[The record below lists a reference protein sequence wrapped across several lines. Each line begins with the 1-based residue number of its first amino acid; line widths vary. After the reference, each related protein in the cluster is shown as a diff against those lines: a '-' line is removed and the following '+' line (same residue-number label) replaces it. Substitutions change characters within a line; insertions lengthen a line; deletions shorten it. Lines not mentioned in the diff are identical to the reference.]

1 MAWRRG
7 GRFEGRQ
14 LEIDWARLPYERW
27 LRWGLGLFG
36 LGVLLLFIPGR
47 LLSLWVT
54 WEWFR
59 DLGYESILWTQWQ
72 ARAAL
77 FGIGWG
83 AALLFLGLNAF
94 LAARAAGRSPRLWL
108 GLAAA
113 VGFLFGLALQ
123 GEWERVLLALNAEPF
138 GVRDPLFGL
147 DVGWYVFRWPLWVS
161 LQETAQWGLVPLA
174 ALFPLV
180 LPVPR
185 RWRWAHL
192 SILAALFFLL
202 MAVGY
207 RFDAY
212 RLLYAERPVAFGAG
226 YAEVHARLPVLN
238 LLSGLMVLL
247 AAGML
252 LNLRLRRPAL
262 LALGFGVWLA
272 LAFLGL
278 EVYPGLIQTLVV
290 RPNELARESPYI
302 AHSIAFTRRAYGL
315 EDFNEQIFSPREAP
329 TPEEIRANAEILEGI
344 RLWDYRP
351 LLQTLQQLQSI
362 RPYYVFVDVDVDR
375 YRIDGAYRQVM
386 LSVRELDL
394 DALPPQ
400 ARTWVNRHL
409 VFTHGYGVV
418 VVPVRAFT
426 PEGLPVFL
434 LKDIPPVGAIPLT
447 RPQIYF
453 GERTVDFALVNTA
466 VPEFDYPRGEENVAT
481 TYQGRTGIRLGGLA
495 RRALF
500 ALYFGDPNLILSG
513 ALTAE
518 SRILFW
524 RDIRTRLRTLAPFLR
539 FDPDPY
545 AVILDGRIV
554 WVADA
559 YTWTD
564 RYPYSQPHGDLNY
577 IRNSVKAV
585 IDAYDGTVTFYV
597 VEDEP
602 LIRAWRRIFPALWR
616 DFSEMPEGLK
626 AHLRYPEGLFR
637 IQADILRTY
646 HVQDPRTF
654 YNKEDVWAVPTEIFG
669 SEPQP
674 MEPYY
679 VLTRVDPEGPVEF
692 VLILPFTPSGRQNM
706 IAWMA
711 ARSDPGRYGEVI
723 LYRLT
728 KERLIFGPQQIE
740 ARIDQEP
747 TISAQL
753 TLWSQRGSQ
762 VIRGN
767 LLVIPIGEAFLYVE
781 PLYLLAEQGQIP
793 ELKQVI
799 VATEQ
804 RVAMAPTLEQALA
817 QAIGGAE
824 VSGPSGPSAP
834 PGGDVAALI
843 REAYAHYQRA
853 QEAIRRGDWAAYG
866 AEIEALGRVLEA
878 LRQAAGGP

>member
-1 MAWRRG
+1 M
-7 GRFEGRQ
+7 
-14 LEIDWARLPYERW
+14 
-27 LRWGLGLFG
+27 
-36 LGVLLLFIPGR
+36 
-47 LLSLWVT
+47 
-54 WEWFR
+54 
-59 DLGYESILWTQWQ
+59 
-72 ARAAL
+72 
-77 FGIGWG
+77 
-83 AALLFLGLNAF
+83 
-94 LAARAAGRSPRLWL
+94 
-108 GLAAA
+108 
-113 VGFLFGLALQ
+113 
-123 GEWERVLLALNAEPF
+123 
-138 GVRDPLFGL
+138 
-147 DVGWYVFRWPLWVS
+147 
-161 LQETAQWGLVPLA
+161 
-174 ALFPLV
+174 
-180 LPVPR
+180 
-185 RWRWAHL
+185 
-192 SILAALFFLL
+192 
-202 MAVGY
+202 
-207 RFDAY
+207 
-212 RLLYAERPVAFGAG
+212 
-226 YAEVHARLPVLN
+226 
-238 LLSGLMVLL
+238 
-247 AAGML
+247 
-252 LNLRLRRPAL
+252 
-262 LALGFGVWLA
+262 
-272 LAFLGL
+272 
-278 EVYPGLIQTLVV
+278 
-290 RPNELARESPYI
+290 
-302 AHSIAFTRRAYGL
+302 
-315 EDFNEQIFSPREAP
+315 
-329 TPEEIRANAEILEGI
+329 
-344 RLWDYRP
+344 
-351 LLQTLQQLQSI
+351 
-362 RPYYVFVDVDVDR
+362 
-375 YRIDGAYRQVM
+375 
-386 LSVRELDL
+386 
-394 DALPPQ
+394 
-400 ARTWVNRHL
+400 
-409 VFTHGYGVV
+409 
-418 VVPVRAFT
+418 
-426 PEGLPVFL
+426 
-434 LKDIPPVGAIPLT
+434 
-447 RPQIYF
+447 
-453 GERTVDFALVNTA
+453 
-466 VPEFDYPRGEENVAT
+466 
-481 TYQGRTGIRLGGLA
+481 
-495 RRALF
+495 
-500 ALYFGDPNLILSG
+500 
-513 ALTAE
+513 
-518 SRILFW
+518 
-524 RDIRTRLRTLAPFLR
+524 
-539 FDPDPY
+539 
-545 AVILDGRIV
+545 ILDGRIV

>member
-1 MAWRRG
+1 MDWRRRG
-7 GRFEGRQ
+7 GFERTAD
-14 LEIDWARLPYERW
+14 IDWRRFPWEKW
-27 LRWGLGLFG
+27 LRWALVLFG
-36 LGVLLLFIPGR
+36 LWAALLFLPGR

-59 DLGYESILWTQWQ
+59 DLGYESVLWTQWQ
-72 ARAAL
+72 ARVAL
-77 FGIGWG
+77 FLAGWAV
-83 AALLFLGLNAF
+83 AAFFLGFNAW

-108 GLAAA
+108 GLALAA
-113 VGFLFGLALQ
+113 GFLFGLALQ
-123 GEWERVLLALNAEPF
+123 GQWESVLLALNAEPF
-138 GVRDPLFGL
+138 GVRDPIFGL
-147 DVGWYVFRWPLWVS
+147 DVGWYVFQWPFWAF
-161 LQETAQWGLVPLA
+161 LQETAQWGLVPLS
-174 ALFPLV
+174 ALFPLL
-180 LPVPR
+180 LPVSR

-192 SILAALFFLL
+192 SVLAAMFFLL

-212 RLLYAERPVAFGAG
+212 RLLYTERPIAFGAG
-226 YAEVHARLPVLN
+226 YADLHARLPVLN
-238 LLSGLMVLL
+238 LLSVLMVFL

-252 LNLRLRRPAL
+252 LNLWWRRPIL
-262 LALGFGVWLA
+262 LAAGFGGWLA
-272 LAFLGL
+272 LALVGL
-278 EVYPGLIQTLVV
+278 EVYPGLIQSLVV

-315 EDFNEQIFSPREAP
+315 DRFEERVFSPREAP
-329 TPEEIRANAEILEGI
+329 TPEEIQASTEVLEGI

-375 YRIDGAYRQVM
+375 YSINGMYRQVM

-394 DALPPQ
+394 GALPPQ

-409 VFTHGYGVV
+409 VFTHGYGAV

-426 PEGLPVFL
+426 PEGLPEFV
-434 LKDIPPVGAIPLT
+434 LKDIPPVGALPLT

-466 VPEFDYPRGEENVAT
+466 VPEFDYPRGEENVTT
-481 TYQGRTGIRLGGLA
+481 TYEGRTGVRLGGLA

-500 ALYFGDPNLILSG
+500 ALYFGDANLVLSG
-513 ALTAE
+513 ALTSE

-524 RDIRTRLRTLAPFLR
+524 RDIRTRLQKLAPFLR

-564 RYPYSQPHGDLNY
+564 RYPYSQPHEDLNY

-585 IDAYDGTVTFYV
+585 VDAYDGTVTFYV

-602 LIRAWRRIFPALWR
+602 LIRAWRRIFPVLWR

-626 AHLRYPEGLFR
+626 SHLRYPEGLFR
-637 IQADILRTY
+637 IQAEIFRTY

-654 YNKEDVWAVPTEIFG
+654 YNKEDVWAIPMEIFG

-679 VLTRVDPEGPVEF
+679 VLTRLDPGGPVEF

-711 ARSDPGRYGEVI
+711 ARSDPGRYGEVL

-767 LLVIPIGEAFLYVE
+767 LLVIPIGQAFLYVE

-817 QAIGGAE
+817 QVIGGATA
-824 VSGPSGPSAP
+824 SGPSGPGPS
-834 PGGDVAALI
+834 PGSDIATLI
-843 REAYAHYQRA
+843 RQAYTHYQRA

-878 LRQAAGGP
+878 LQQATGGP

>member
-1 MAWRRG
+1 
-7 GRFEGRQ
+7 
-14 LEIDWARLPYERW
+14 
-27 LRWGLGLFG
+27 
-36 LGVLLLFIPGR
+36 
-47 LLSLWVT
+47 
-54 WEWFR
+54 
-59 DLGYESILWTQWQ
+59 
-72 ARAAL
+72 
-77 FGIGWG
+77 
-83 AALLFLGLNAF
+83 
-94 LAARAAGRSPRLWL
+94 
-108 GLAAA
+108 
-113 VGFLFGLALQ
+113 
-123 GEWERVLLALNAEPF
+123 
-138 GVRDPLFGL
+138 
-147 DVGWYVFRWPLWVS
+147 
-161 LQETAQWGLVPLA
+161 
-174 ALFPLV
+174 
-180 LPVPR
+180 
-185 RWRWAHL
+185 
-192 SILAALFFLL
+192 
-202 MAVGY
+202 
-207 RFDAY
+207 
-212 RLLYAERPVAFGAG
+212 
-226 YAEVHARLPVLN
+226 
-238 LLSGLMVLL
+238 
-247 AAGML
+247 ML
-252 LNLRLRRPAL
+252 LNLRLRRPTL

-278 EVYPGLIQTLVV
+278 EIYPGLIQTLVV

-315 EDFNEQIFSPREAP
+315 DRFEERTLSPREAP
-329 TPEEIRANAEILEGI
+329 TPEELQAGAEILEGI
-344 RLWDYRP
+344 RLWDYRQ

-362 RPYYVFVDVDVDR
+362 RPYYVFADVDVDR
-375 YRIDGAYRQVM
+375 YRLNGAYRQVM
-386 LSVRELDL
+386 LAVRELDL
-394 DALPPQ
+394 EALPPQ

-409 VFTHGYGVV
+409 VFTHGYGAA

-426 PEGLPVFL
+426 PEGLPEFFV
-434 LKDIPPVGAIPLT
+434 KDIPPVGAIPLT
-447 RPQIYF
+447 RPQLYF

-466 VPEFDYPRGEENVAT
+466 VPEFDHPRGEENVTT
-481 TYQGRTGIRLGGLA
+481 TYQGRTGVRLGGLV

-513 ALTAE
+513 ALTPE

-524 RDIRTRLRTLAPFLR
+524 RDVRTRVRTLAPFLR

-559 YTWTD
+559 YTSTD
-564 RYPYSQPHGDLNY
+564 RYPYSQPHGDLNLNY

-585 IDAYDGTVTFYV
+585 VDAYDGTVTFYV

-602 LIRAWRRIFPALWR
+602 LIRAWRRIFPTLWR
-616 DFSEMPEGLK
+616 DFSEMPEALK

-646 HVQDPRTF
+646 HVRDPRTF
-654 YNKEDVWAVPTEIFG
+654 YNKEDVWAIPLELFG
-669 SEPQP
+669 AEPQP

-679 VLTRVDPEGPVEF
+679 VLTQANPGGPVEF
-692 VLILPFTPSGRQNM
+692 VLILPFTPAGRQNM

-753 TLWSQRGSQ
+753 TLWSQRGSR

-817 QAIGGAE
+817 QAIGAAE
-824 VSGPSGPSAP
+824 APALSGPPAT

-843 REAYAHYQRA
+843 QEAYTHYQRA

-866 AEIEALGRVLEA
+866 TEIEALGRVLEA
-878 LRQAAGGP
+878 LRQTTDGP

>member
-1 MAWRRG
+1 MTWRRRG
-7 GRFEGRQ
+7 GFERTV
-14 LEIDWARLPYERW
+14 EIDLRRFPWERW
-27 LRWGLGLFG
+27 LRWALLLFG
-36 LGVLLLFIPGR
+36 LWAALLFLPGR
-47 LLSLWVT
+47 LLSLWVA

-59 DLGYESILWTQWQ
+59 DLGYESVLWTQWQ
-72 ARAAL
+72 ARALL
-77 FGIGWG
+77 FLAGW
-83 AALLFLGLNAF
+83 AIASLFLGLHAL

-108 GLAAA
+108 GLALAA
-113 VGFLFGLALQ
+113 GFFFGLALQ
-123 GEWERVLLALNAEPF
+123 GQWETVLLALNAESF
-138 GVRDPLFGL
+138 GVADPIFGL
-147 DVGWYVFRWPLWVS
+147 DVSWYVFQWPLWVF
-161 LQETAQWGLVPLA
+161 LQEIAQWGLIPLA
-174 ALFPLV
+174 ALFPLL

-185 RWRWAHL
+185 GWRWAHL
-192 SILAALFFLL
+192 SVLAALFFLL
-202 MAVGY
+202 MAAGY

-212 RLLYAERPVAFGAG
+212 RLLYVERPIAFGAG
-226 YAEVHARLPVLN
+226 YAEIHARLPVLN
-238 LLSGLMVLL
+238 LLTVLMVFLTVAL
-247 AAGML
+247 L

-262 LALGFGVWLA
+262 LAAGFGGWLA

-278 EVYPGLIQTLVV
+278 EVYPGLIQSLVV

-315 EDFNEQIFSPREAP
+315 DRFEERTFAPREAP
-329 TPEEIRANAEILEGI
+329 TPEEIQASAEILDGI

-351 LLQTLQQLQSI
+351 LLQTLQQIQSI

-375 YRIDGAYRQVM
+375 YRIDGVHRQVM
-386 LSVRELDL
+386 LSVRELNL
-394 DALPPQ
+394 GALPPP

-409 VFTHGYGVV
+409 VFTHGYGAV
-418 VVPVRAFT
+418 VVPVRSFT
-426 PEGLPVFL
+426 PEGLPEFL
-434 LKDIPPVGAIPLT
+434 LKDIPPTGALPLT

-453 GERTVDFALVNTA
+453 GEQTLDFALVNTA
-466 VPEFDYPRGEENVAT
+466 VPEFDYPRGEENVT
-481 TYQGRTGIRLGGLA
+481 TVYQGRTGIRLGGLL

-500 ALYFGDPNLILSG
+500 ALYFRDPNVLLSG
-513 ALTAE
+513 ALTPE

-524 RDIRTRLRTLAPFLR
+524 RDIRTRLQSLAPFLR
-539 FDPDPY
+539 FDSDPY

-564 RYPYSQPHGDLNY
+564 RYPYSQPHEGLNY

-585 IDAYDGTVTFYV
+585 VDAYDGTVTFYV
-597 VEDEP
+597 MEDEP
-602 LIRAWRRIFPALWR
+602 LIRAWRRVFPALWR
-616 DFSEMPEGLK
+616 DFTEMPEGLR

-637 IQADILRTY
+637 IQAEILRTY

-654 YNKEDVWAVPTEIFG
+654 YNKEDVWAIPLEVFADQTQE
-669 SEPQP
+669 

-679 VLTRVDPEGPVEF
+679 VRTRLDPDGPVEF

-711 ARSDPGRYGEVI
+711 ARSDPPGYGEVV

-728 KERLIFGPQQIE
+728 KDRLIFGPQQIE
-740 ARIDQEP
+740 ARVDQEP

-817 QAIGGAE
+817 QAIGMAT
-824 VSGPSGPSAP
+824 VSGPTGPAAP
-834 PGGDVAALI
+834 PGEDIAALI
-843 REAYAHYQRA
+843 QQAYAHYQRA
-853 QEAIRRGDWAAYG
+853 QEAIRRGDWATYG
-866 AEIEALGRVLEA
+866 AEIEALGQVLQT
-878 LRQAAGGP
+878 LQDTIQGR

>member
-1 MAWRRG
+1 
-7 GRFEGRQ
+7 
-14 LEIDWARLPYERW
+14 
-27 LRWGLGLFG
+27 
-36 LGVLLLFIPGR
+36 
-47 LLSLWVT
+47 LSLWVT

-161 LQETAQWGLVPLA
+161 LQETAQWGLVPSRR
-174 ALFPLV
+174 PL
-180 LPVPR
+180 PAGPPR
-185 RWRWAHL
+185 SRGGGDGPHL

-315 EDFNEQIFSPREAP
+315 EGFNEQIFSPREAP

-434 LKDIPPVGAIPLT
+434 LKGHPAGGRHPPDPPADLLRGADGGL
-447 RPQIYF
+447 RPGEHRRAGVRLSPRG
-453 GERTVDFALVNTA
+453 GERHHDVSGPHRHPPGRAGAAGPLRPLLRGPQSDPERRPHCREPHPVLAGHPHPAPHPGSLPALRSG
-466 VPEFDYPRGEENVAT
+466 PLRGDP
-481 TYQGRTGIRLGGLA
+481 GRSDRLGG
-495 RRALF
+495 
-500 ALYFGDPNLILSG
+500 
-513 ALTAE
+513 
-518 SRILFW
+518 
-524 RDIRTRLRTLAPFLR
+524 
-539 FDPDPY
+539 
-545 AVILDGRIV
+545 
-554 WVADA
+554 
-559 YTWTD
+559 
-564 RYPYSQPHGDLNY
+564 
-577 IRNSVKAV
+577 
-585 IDAYDGTVTFYV
+585 
-597 VEDEP
+597 
-602 LIRAWRRIFPALWR
+602 
-616 DFSEMPEGLK
+616 
-626 AHLRYPEGLFR
+626 
-637 IQADILRTY
+637 
-646 HVQDPRTF
+646 
-654 YNKEDVWAVPTEIFG
+654 
-669 SEPQP
+669 
-674 MEPYY
+674 
-679 VLTRVDPEGPVEF
+679 
-692 VLILPFTPSGRQNM
+692 
-706 IAWMA
+706 
-711 ARSDPGRYGEVI
+711 
-723 LYRLT
+723 
-728 KERLIFGPQQIE
+728 
-740 ARIDQEP
+740 
-747 TISAQL
+747 
-753 TLWSQRGSQ
+753 
-762 VIRGN
+762 
-767 LLVIPIGEAFLYVE
+767 
-781 PLYLLAEQGQIP
+781 
-793 ELKQVI
+793 
-799 VATEQ
+799 
-804 RVAMAPTLEQALA
+804 
-817 QAIGGAE
+817 
-824 VSGPSGPSAP
+824 
-834 PGGDVAALI
+834 
-843 REAYAHYQRA
+843 
-853 QEAIRRGDWAAYG
+853 
-866 AEIEALGRVLEA
+866 GRVYVDGSL
-878 LRQAAGGP
+878 PV

>member
-1 MAWRRG
+1 MSWRRRD
-7 GRFEGRQ
+7 RFEGGR
-14 LEIDWARLPYERW
+14 LEIDWGRLPYERW
-27 LRWGLGLFG
+27 IRWGLGLFG
-36 LGVLLLFIPGR
+36 LGVLLVFLPGR
-47 LLSLWVT
+47 LLSLWVA

-59 DLGYESILWTQWQ
+59 DLGYESVLWTQWQ
-72 ARAAL
+72 TRAVL
-77 FGIGWG
+77 FLVGWAG
-83 AALLFLGLNAF
+83 AALVLGFNAF
-94 LAARAAGRSPRLWL
+94 LTARAAGRSPRLWL
-108 GLAAA
+108 GLALGA
-113 VGFLFGLALQ
+113 GFLFGLAFQ
-123 GEWERVLLALNAEPF
+123 GQWESALLALNAEPF
-138 GVRDPLFGL
+138 GVRDPIFGL
-147 DVGWYVFRWPLWVS
+147 DVGWYVFRWPFWTF
-161 LQETAQWGLVPLA
+161 LQETAQWGLVPLS
-174 ALFPLV
+174 ALFPLF
-180 LPVPR
+180 LPVSR

-192 SILAALFFLL
+192 SVLAAMFFLL

-212 RLLYAERPVAFGAG
+212 RLLYAERAIAFGAG
-226 YAEVHARLPVLN
+226 YADIHARLPVLN
-238 LLSGLMVLL
+238 LLSVLMVLL
-247 AAGML
+247 ALGML
-252 LNLRLRRPAL
+252 LNLRWRRPLL
-262 LALGFGVWLA
+262 LAAGLGGWLA
-272 LAFLGL
+272 LALLGL
-278 EVYPGLIQTLVV
+278 EAYPGLIQSLVV

-315 EDFNEQIFSPREAP
+315 DRFEERVFSPREAP
-329 TPEEIRANAEILEGI
+329 TPAEIQANAEILEGI

-362 RPYYVFVDVDVDR
+362 RPYYVFTDVDVDR

-394 DALPPQ
+394 GALPPP

-409 VFTHGYGVV
+409 VFTHGYGAV

-426 PEGLPVFL
+426 PEGLPEFL

-466 VPEFDYPRGEENVAT
+466 VPEFDYPRGEENVIT
-481 TYQGRTGIRLGGLA
+481 TYQGRTGVRLGGLA

-500 ALYFGDPNLILSG
+500 ALYFGDANLVLSG

-524 RDIRTRLRTLAPFLR
+524 RDIRTRLQKLAPFLR

-564 RYPYSQPHGDLNY
+564 RYPYSQPHESLNY

-585 IDAYDGTVTFYV
+585 VDAYDGTVTFYV

-616 DFSEMPEGLK
+616 DFSEMPEALK

-637 IQADILRTY
+637 IQAEIFRTY

-654 YNKEDVWAVPTEIFG
+654 YNKEDVWAIPTEIFG
-669 SEPQP
+669 AEPQP

-679 VLTRVDPEGPVEF
+679 VLTRLDQGGPVEF

-711 ARSDPGRYGEVI
+711 ARSDPERYGAVI

-747 TISAQL
+747 TVSAQL
-753 TLWSQRGSQ
+753 TLWSQRGSR

-817 QAIGGAE
+817 QAIGGATMA
-824 VSGPSGPSAP
+824 SPSGPGPS
-834 PGGDVAALI
+834 PGADITALI
-843 REAYAHYQRA
+843 RQAYAHYQRA

-866 AEIEALGRVLEA
+866 AEIEALGRILEA
-878 LRQAAGGP
+878 LQQAASGP

>member
-1 MAWRRG
+1 MTWRGR
-7 GRFEGRQ
+7 GRFGQRTI
-14 LEIDWARLPYERW
+14 EIDLRGFQWERW
-27 LRWGLGLFG
+27 LRWGLLLFG
-36 LGVLLLFIPGR
+36 LWAVLLFLPGW

-59 DLGYESILWTQWQ
+59 DLGYEAVLWTQWR
-72 ARAAL
+72 ARV
-77 FGIGWG
+77 
-83 AALLFLGLNAF
+83 LLFLIGWAVASLFLGGNAF
-94 LAARAAGRSPRLWL
+94 LAARAANRSPRLWV
-108 GLAAA
+108 GLAWAL
-113 VGFLFGLALQ
+113 GFLFGLALQ
-123 GEWERVLLALNAEPF
+123 GRWETVLLALNAERF
-138 GVRDPLFGL
+138 GIADPIFGL
-147 DVGWYVFRWPLWVS
+147 DVGWYVFQWPLWTF
-161 LQETAQWGLVPLA
+161 LQGTAQWGLIPLA
-174 ALFPLV
+174 ALFPLL

-185 RWRWAHL
+185 GWRWAHL
-192 SILAALFFLL
+192 STLAACFFML
-202 MAVGY
+202 MAVSY

-212 RLLYAERPVAFGAG
+212 RLLYAERPIAFGAG
-226 YAEVHARLPVLN
+226 YVEIHAKLPVLD
-238 LLSGLMVLL
+238 LLTALMVLL
-247 AAGML
+247 ALGLL
-252 LNLRLRRPAL
+252 LNLWLRRPAL
-262 LALGFGVWLA
+262 LAVGFGGWLA

-278 EVYPGLIQTLVV
+278 EVYPALVQALIV
-290 RPNELARESPYI
+290 RPNELARESPYL

-315 EDFNEQIFSPREAP
+315 DRFQERDFSPREAP
-329 TPEEIRANAEILEGI
+329 TPEEIQASAEILDGI

-351 LLQTLQQLQSI
+351 LLQTLQQIQGI
-362 RPYYVFVDVDVDR
+362 RPYYVFADVDVDR
-375 YRIDGAYRQVM
+375 YRVNGIYRQVM

-394 DALPPQ
+394 KALPPP
-400 ARTWVNRHL
+400 ARTWINRHL
-409 VFTHGYGVV
+409 VFTHGYGAV

-426 PEGLPVFL
+426 PEGLPQFL
-434 LKDIPPVGAIPLT
+434 LKDIPPVGTIPLT

-466 VPEFDYPRGEENVAT
+466 VPEFDYPRGEENVTT
-481 TYQGRTGIRLGGLA
+481 TYQGRTGVRLGGLP
-495 RRALF
+495 RRLLF
-500 ALYFGDPNLILSG
+500 AMYFGDPNLLLSS
-513 ALTAE
+513 ALASE

-524 RDIRTRLRTLAPFLR
+524 RDLRTRLRTLAPFLR

-564 RYPYSQPHGDLNY
+564 RYPYSQPHEGLNY

-585 IDAYDGTVTFYV
+585 VDAYDGTVTFYV

-602 LIRAWRRIFPALWR
+602 LIRVWRRVFPSMWR
-616 DFSEMPEGLK
+616 DFSEMPEELR

-637 IQADILRTY
+637 IQAEILRTY

-654 YNKEDVWAVPTEIFG
+654 YNKEDVWAIPLEIFADQTQ
-669 SEPQP
+669 E

-679 VLTRVDPEGPVEF
+679 VRTRLDPEGPVEF

-711 ARSDPGRYGEVI
+711 ARSDPPRYGEVI

-762 VIRGN
+762 IIRGN

-817 QAIGGAE
+817 QAIGAAAA
-824 VSGPSGPSAP
+824 SSPPGPVAA
-834 PGGDVAALI
+834 PGGDIAALI
-843 REAYAHYQRA
+843 QQAYTHYQRA

-866 AEIEALGRVLEA
+866 TEIEALGRVLET
-878 LRQAAGGP
+878 LQQTVGGR

>member
-1 MAWRRG
+1 MTGRRRG
-7 GRFEGRQ
+7 GFERTI
-14 LEIDWARLPYERW
+14 EIDLRRFPWERW
-27 LRWGLGLFG
+27 LRWVLLVFG
-36 LGVLLLFIPGR
+36 LWAALLFLPGR
-47 LLSLWVT
+47 LLGLWVM

-59 DLGYESILWTQWQ
+59 DLGYESVLWTQWQ
-72 ARAAL
+72 ARVAL
-77 FGIGWG
+77 FFIGWAM
-83 AALLFLGLNAF
+83 AALFLGLNAW

-108 GLAAA
+108 GLALAA
-113 VGFLFGLALQ
+113 GFLFGLAAQ
-123 GEWERVLLALNAEPF
+123 GQWERALLALNAEPF
-138 GVRDPLFGL
+138 GVRDPIFGL
-147 DVGWYVFRWPLWVS
+147 DVGWYVFQWPLWAF
-161 LQETAQWGLVPLA
+161 LQEIAQWGLIPLS
-174 ALFPLV
+174 ALFPLL

-192 SILAALFFLL
+192 SVLAAVFFLL

-212 RLLYAERPVAFGAG
+212 RLLYTERPIAFGAG
-226 YAEVHARLPVLN
+226 YADLHARLPVLN
-238 LLSGLMVLL
+238 LLSVLMVLL

-252 LNLRLRRPAL
+252 LNLWWRRPIL
-262 LALGFGVWLA
+262 LAAGFGGWLA
-272 LAFLGL
+272 LALIGL
-278 EVYPGLIQTLVV
+278 EVYPGLIQSLVV
-290 RPNELARESPYI
+290 RPNELVRESPYI
-302 AHSIAFTRRAYGL
+302 AYSIAFTRRAYGL
-315 EDFNEQIFSPREAP
+315 DRFEERVFSPREAP
-329 TPEEIRANAEILEGI
+329 TPEEIQASAQILEGI

-362 RPYYVFVDVDVDR
+362 RPYYVFADVDVDR
-375 YRIDGAYRQVM
+375 YRIDGMYRQVM

-394 DALPPQ
+394 EALPPQ

-409 VFTHGYGVV
+409 VFTHGYGAV

-426 PEGLPVFL
+426 PEGLPEFL
-434 LKDIPPVGAIPLT
+434 LKDIPPVGALPLT

-453 GERTVDFALVNTA
+453 GERTVDFALVNTT
-466 VPEFDYPRGEENVAT
+466 VPEFDYPRGEENVTT
-481 TYQGRTGIRLGGLA
+481 TYQGRTGVRLGGLA

-500 ALYFGDPNLILSG
+500 ALYFGDPNLVLSG
-513 ALTAE
+513 ALTPE

-524 RDIRTRLRTLAPFLR
+524 RDIRTRLQRLAPFLR
-539 FDPDPY
+539 LDPDPY

-585 IDAYDGTVTFYV
+585 VDAYDGTVTFYV

-616 DFSEMPEGLK
+616 DFSEMPEALK
-626 AHLRYPEGLFR
+626 SHLRYPEGLFR
-637 IQADILRTY
+637 IQAEIFRTY

-654 YNKEDVWAVPTEIFG
+654 YNKEDVWAIPMEIFG
-669 SEPQP
+669 AEPQP

-679 VLTRVDPEGPVEF
+679 VLTRLDPGGPVEF

-711 ARSDPGRYGEVI
+711 ARSDPGRYGEVF

-767 LLVIPIGEAFLYVE
+767 LLVIPIGQAFLYVE

-817 QAIGGAE
+817 QAIGGATA
-824 VSGPSGPSAP
+824 SSP
-834 PGGDVAALI
+834 PGPAVSPGTDLATLI
-843 REAYAHYQRA
+843 RQAYTHYQRA

-866 AEIEALGRVLEA
+866 AEIEALGKVLEA
-878 LRQAAGGP
+878 LQQATGGP